1 MRLGLLATIQLA
13 ATVVFAAPVGIFGLT
28 RLTEG
33 DVLLG
38 GGLVAVAVAMVALP
52 QYLTTPGE
60 IPMRIVERV
69 VGRAVVTPDDESE
82 ADAE

>member
-28 RLTEG
+28 RLTGG

-38 GGLVAVAVAMVALP
+38 GGLVAVAIAMVALP

-60 IPMRIVERV
+60 LPMKIIEAV
-69 VGRAVVTPDDESE
+69 VGRAVVTPDDDSE
-82 ADAE
+82 

>member
-38 GGLVAVAVAMVALP
+38 GGLLAVAIAMVALP

-60 IPMRIVERV
+60 IPLKVLERL
-69 VGRAVVTPDDESE
+69 VGRAVVPPDDESE
-82 ADAE
+82 AE

>member
-1 MRLGLLATIQLA
+1 MRLGILGTIQLA
-13 ATVVFAAPVGIFGLT
+13 ATVIFAAPVGIFGLT

-38 GGLVAVAVAMVALP
+38 GGLLAVAVAMVALP

-60 IPMRIVERV
+60 IPMKIIEGV
-69 VGRAVVTPDDESE
+69 VGRAVVTPDDDE
-82 ADAE
+82 DAE

>member
-1 MRLGLLATIQLA
+1 MRLGLLATVQLA

-28 RLTEG
+28 RLTDG

-38 GGLVAVAVAMVALP
+38 GGLVAVAIAMVALP

-69 VGRAVVTPDDESE
+69 VGRAVVSPDDESDTE
-82 ADAE
+82 

>member
-13 ATVVFAAPVGIFGLT
+13 ATVVFAAPVGVFGLT

-33 DVLLG
+33 DPLLG
-38 GGLVAVAVAMVALP
+38 GGLLAVAIAMVTLP

-60 IPMRIVERV
+60 IPMKIVKRL
-69 VGRAVVTPDDESE
+69 VGRAVVTPDDDEE
-82 ADAE
+82 PE

>member
-1 MRLGLLATIQLA
+1 MRFGLLATIQLA

-33 DVLLG
+33 DLLLG
-38 GGLVAVAVAMVALP
+38 GGLLAVAIAMVALP

-60 IPMRIVERV
+60 IPLKIVERL
-69 VGRAVVTPDDESE
+69 VGRAVVTPDDER
-82 ADAE
+82 DAE

>member
-1 MRLGLLATIQLA
+1 MRLGLLATIQLV

-33 DVLLG
+33 DLLLG
-38 GGLVAVAVAMVALP
+38 GGLLAVAIAMVALP

-60 IPMRIVERV
+60 IPLKIVERL
-69 VGRAVVTPDDESE
+69 VGRAVVTPDDER
-82 ADAE
+82 DAE

>member
-1 MRLGLLATIQLA
+1 MRLGLLATVQLA
-13 ATVVFAAPVGIFGLT
+13 ATVVFAAPVGILGLT

-38 GGLVAVAVAMVALP
+38 GGLVAVAIAMVALP

-69 VGRAVVTPDDESE
+69 VGRAVVSPDDESDTE
-82 ADAE
+82 

>member
-38 GGLVAVAVAMVALP
+38 GGLVAVAIAMVALP

-60 IPMRIVERV
+60 IPMKIVERV
-69 VGRAVVTPDDESE
+69 VGRAVVPPDDESE
-82 ADAE
+82 TE

>member
-38 GGLVAVAVAMVALP
+38 GGLVAVAIAMVALP

-60 IPMRIVERV
+60 IPMKVVERV
-69 VGRAVVTPDDESE
+69 VGRAVVPPDDENE
-82 ADAE
+82 TE

>member
-1 MRLGLLATIQLA
+1 MRLGILGTIQLA

-38 GGLVAVAVAMVALP
+38 GGLLAVAVAMVALP
-52 QYLTTPGE
+52 HYLTTPGE
-60 IPMRIVERV
+60 IPMKIIEGV
-69 VGRAVVTPDDESE
+69 VGRAVVTPDDDE
-82 ADAE
+82 DAE

>member
-1 MRLGLLATIQLA
+1 MRLGILGTIQLA

-33 DVLLG
+33 DTLLG

-60 IPMRIVERV
+60 IPMKIVERV
-69 VGRAVVTPDDESE
+69 GGRAVVTPDDEESE
-82 ADAE
+82 

>member
-1 MRLGLLATIQLA
+1 MRLGLLATVQLA

-38 GGLVAVAVAMVALP
+38 GGLVAVAIAMVALP

-69 VGRAVVTPDDESE
+69 VGRAVVSPGDESDTE
-82 ADAE
+82 

>member
-33 DVLLG
+33 DLLLG
-38 GGLVAVAVAMVALP
+38 GGLLAVAIAMVALP

-60 IPMRIVERV
+60 IPLKILERL
-69 VGRAVVTPDDESE
+69 VGRAVVTPDDER
-82 ADAE
+82 DAE

>member
-1 MRLGLLATIQLA
+1 MRLGLLATVQLA

-38 GGLVAVAVAMVALP
+38 GGLVAVAIAMVALP

-60 IPMRIVERV
+60 IPMKIVERV
-69 VGRAVVTPDDESE
+69 VGRAVVPPDDESE
-82 ADAE
+82 TE

>member
-1 MRLGLLATIQLA
+1 MRLGLLGTIQLA

-33 DVLLG
+33 DAVLG
-38 GGLVAVAVAMVALP
+38 GGLIAVAVAMVVLP

-60 IPMRIVERV
+60 IPVRIVERL
-69 VGRAVVTPDDESE
+69 VGRAVVTPDDDEDRE
-82 ADAE
+82 